1 MSTDPPTEAAAE
13 PEGERLQKYLART
26 GIASR
31 RAAEDL
37 ITSGAVTV
45 NGVVA
50 TLGVRVVP
58 ERDAVL
64 VRGRRVQP
72 ITTTTTI
79 AINKPPGYISS
90 ADDPEGRPI
99 VADLLPQQLQN
110 VRLVPVGRL
119 DADSEGLILLS
130 NDGAL
135 TLHLTHPRYEKEKEY
150 HALLSDPVSDDALA
164 ELRRGVVLMTE
175 NRRPTAPARVW
186 RVRAPADPGQHWVA
200 VVLHEGRKR
209 QVRHMFSAVG
219 ARVERLIRVRIG
231 RLRLADV
238 APTPG
243 AYRILTPKEI
253 ALAMDEEAP

>member
-1 MSTDPPTEAAAE
+1 MAAEPPEAAPA
-13 PEGERLQKYLART
+13 PEGERLQKYLAHA

-37 ITSGAVTV
+37 IAAGAVTV

-50 TLGVRVVP
+50 TLGTRVDP
-58 ERDAVL
+58 AHDEVL
-64 VRGRRVQP
+64 VRGQRVQP
-72 ITTTTTI
+72 VATTVTI
-79 AINKPPGYISS
+79 ALNKPPGYISTS
-90 ADDPEGRPI
+90 ADPEGRPI
-99 VADLLPQQLQN
+99 VADLLPARLQDL
-110 VRLVPVGRL
+110 RLVPVGRL

-135 TLHLTHPRYEKEKEY
+135 TLQLTHPRYEKEKEY
-150 HALLSDPVSDDALA
+150 HALLSDPVSDEALA

-175 NRRPTAPARVW
+175 NRLPTAPARVW

-238 APTPG
+238 APLPG
-243 AYRILTPKEI
+243 AYHVLTPREI
-253 ALAMDEEAP
+253 ALALDEETP

>member
-1 MSTDPPTEAAAE
+1 MAAE
-13 PEGERLQKYLART
+13 PPDAASPPAGERLQKYLAHA

-37 ITSGAVTV
+37 IAAGAVSV

-50 TLGVRVVP
+50 TLGTRVDP
-58 ERDAVL
+58 AQDEVL
-64 VRGRRVQP
+64 VRGQRVQP
-72 ITTTTTI
+72 VAQTTTV
-79 AINKPPGYISS
+79 ALHKPPGYISS
-90 ADDPEGRPI
+90 AADPEGRPI
-99 VADLLPQQLQN
+99 VADLLPQRLQDL
-110 VRLVPVGRL
+110 RLVPVGRL

-135 TLHLTHPRYEKEKEY
+135 TLKLTHPRYEKEKEY
-150 HALLSDPVSDDALA
+150 HALLSDPVSDEALE

-175 NRRPTAPARVW
+175 NQRPTAPARVW
-186 RVRAPADPGQHWVA
+186 RVRAPAEPGLHWVA

-238 APTPG
+238 APHSGSYTV
-243 AYRILTPKEI
+243 LTARQI
-253 ALAMDEEAP
+253 ALALDEEKV